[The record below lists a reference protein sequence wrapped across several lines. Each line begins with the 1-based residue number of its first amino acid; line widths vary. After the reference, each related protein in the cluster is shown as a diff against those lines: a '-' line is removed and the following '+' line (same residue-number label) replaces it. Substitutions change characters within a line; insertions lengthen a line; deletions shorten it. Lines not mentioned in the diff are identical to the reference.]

1 MKLFKQ
7 RKARLAD
14 GTIVRYGD
22 IVSFISSDRIVVE
35 GPIRRRPDG
44 TLYFHNN
51 GFEISDYPT
60 LKFVRHDNIR

>member
-14 GTIVRYGD
+14 GTIVRKGD
-22 IVSFISSDRIVVE
+22 IVEFLSSDKVIIQGE
-35 GPIRRRPDG
+35 IKRRPDG

-51 GFEISDYPT
+51 RWEISDYPT
-60 LKFVRHDNIR
+60 LKLVKRKTE